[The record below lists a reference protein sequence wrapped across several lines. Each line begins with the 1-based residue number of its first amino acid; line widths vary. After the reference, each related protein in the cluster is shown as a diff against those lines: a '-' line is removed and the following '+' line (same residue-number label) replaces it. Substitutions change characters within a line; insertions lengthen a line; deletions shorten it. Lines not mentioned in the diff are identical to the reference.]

1 MSTWGDVATAAW
13 SFVTVAAVIMSRR
26 FWRNETRA
34 FDRFHRA
41 HVRGLPVA
49 VFFAAPAYVLF
60 VVAALL
66 DEWNANAWVQLGV
79 LGLFV
84 LLVTVGFVLSWAIQL
99 FGRPR
104 RLVPP
109 HMRSGE

>member
-34 FDRFHRA
+34 FDRFDRGHL
-41 HVRGLPVA
+41 RGLPVA

-66 DEWNANAWVQLGV
+66 DAWNASAWVQLGD

-84 LLVTVGFVLSWAIQL
+84 VLVMGGCGLSWAIQL

-109 HMRSGE
+109 HMRSDE